1 MVRVF
6 RISEKTNKN
15 STACAE
21 EALSKNIDVVDNRNG
36 NAFKRSGN
44 SKKVMLDVSKV
55 DIQTANTNVI
65 GSVKVYISFTT
76 SKWLIFI

>member
-15 STACAE
+15 STACAG
-21 EALSKNIDVVDNRNG
+21 EALSKDVDVVDNGNG

-44 SKKVMLDVSKV
+44 SKEIMLDVSKV
-55 DIQTANTNVI
+55 DIQTTNTNVI

-76 SKWLIFI
+76 FKWLIFI